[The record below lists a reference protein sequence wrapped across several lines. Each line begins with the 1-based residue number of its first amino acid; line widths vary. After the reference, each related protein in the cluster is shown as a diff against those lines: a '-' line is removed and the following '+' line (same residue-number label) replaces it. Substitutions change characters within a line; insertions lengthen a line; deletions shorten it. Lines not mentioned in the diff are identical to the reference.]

1 MTGPWL
7 HPPRPHRRPMLA
19 SGWVKAL
26 AAVVVTAAFYV
37 LLTAVADRAITQ
49 AAMDAANFERM
60 ME

>member
-1 MTGPWL
+1 
-7 HPPRPHRRPMLA
+7 MLA